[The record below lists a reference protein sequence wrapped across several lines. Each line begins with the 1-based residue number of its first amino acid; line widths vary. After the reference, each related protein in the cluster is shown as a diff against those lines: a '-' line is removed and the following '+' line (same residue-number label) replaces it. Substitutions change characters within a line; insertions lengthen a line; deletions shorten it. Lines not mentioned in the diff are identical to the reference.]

1 MKFKFGDRVSVSA
14 EARMEYDDLGKRHL
28 VRDKY
33 VAPTIGRICG
43 LRKRQLGE
51 YKPGNPDTGYPYD
64 EFSAPYLKITGIIEL
79 WEIKIGYLNKPIQ
92 AHEDD
97 ITKLGGNYDIPILSM
112 KPVTIQHDEQYYK
125 DYKI

>member
-14 EARMEYDDLGKRHL
+14 EARMDYNDLGERHL

-33 VAPTIGRICG
+33 AQPAIGRICG

-97 ITKLGGNYDIPILSM
+97 ITILEGSYDIPILSM
-112 KPVTIQHDEQYYK
+112 KPVTIQYNEEYYK